1 MKPTQIGLL
10 LLAAGA
16 SRRMGTPKQLLPIQG
31 RSLLRHLAE
40 ISIASLCDPVIAVL
54 GASPHQIRP
63 EIEDLPLQII
73 ENQHWQSGMGT
84 SISTGLAA
92 LLEQK
97 PTLKAMLIL
106 VCDQPFV
113 STALIDQLVVAYQS
127 TNYQIVATTYLE
139 TIGVPALLS
148 DRYFSELLRL
158 NSDTGARQIIQQ
170 HLNET
175 YTIDFPKGAIDLDTP
190 DQYQAFLAQSH

>member
-1 MKPTQIGLL
+1 
-10 LLAAGA
+10 
-16 SRRMGTPKQLLPIQG
+16 MGTPKQLLPIQG

-40 ISIASLCDPVIAVL
+40 ISIASLCDPVVVVL
-54 GASPHQIRP
+54 GASVHQTRA

-84 SISTGLAA
+84 SICTGLTAI
-92 LLEQK
+92 LEQK
-97 PTLKAMLIL
+97 PTLNAVLIL

-113 STALIDQLVVAYQS
+113 STDLIDQLVIAYQS

-139 TIGVPALLS
+139 TVGVPALLS
-148 DRYFSELLRL
+148 DRYFSELLKL
-158 NSDTGARQIIQQ
+158 DSDTGARQIIQQ
-170 HLNET
+170 HLSET

-190 DQYQAFLAQSH
+190 DQYQAFASVLDPWIAN